1 MSVGVNVSIR
11 YPDVPV
17 LERPARAHA
26 DGFDVVESWWPFA
39 SADPGEAEVDAFCAS
54 ITDAGVQLIAM
65 NLFGGDMAAGER
77 GIVGDRPAEFAD
89 SLAIG
94 LEIGRRLGCS
104 MHNTLVGRGPV
115 SEAATERLAAAC
127 ATAHAQGSTLLIEPL
142 SAVDDYPVLTTGDAF
157 ALVGRL
163 GPGSGVLADLYHLAV
178 NGEDVDAAIA
188 ARGAEFAHVQ
198 IADAPGRGEPGTGS
212 LPLARWLRA
221 LRAVGYTGWVAL
233 EHVPAAGERE
243 RSP

>member
-1 MSVGVNVSIR
+1 VSLAVNVSIR

-17 LERPARAHA
+17 LERPARARA
-26 DGFDVVESWWPFA
+26 DGFTVVESWWPFPTA
-39 SADPGEAEVDAFCAS
+39 GPAAAEVDAFCSS
-54 ITDAGVQLIAM
+54 ITDAGVELIAM

-94 LEIGRRLGCS
+94 LEIGRRLGAR
-104 MHNTLVGRGPV
+104 MHNTLVGRGPL
-115 SEAATERLAAAC
+115 SEVAVERLAEAS
-127 ATAHAQGSTLLIEPL
+127 ATAAGQGSVLLIEPL
-142 SAVDDYPVLTTGDAF
+142 SAVRDYPILTAGDAF
-157 ALVGRL
+157 ALVERL

-198 IADAPGRGEPGTGS
+198 IADAPGRGEPGSGS
-212 LPLARWLRA
+212 LPLARWLRS
-221 LRAVGYTGWVAL
+221 LRAVGYEGWVAL
-233 EHVPAAGERE
+233 EHVPAAGEH
-243 RSP
+243 